1 MSKTKNVTE
10 IKSKLNSSEADMVL
24 IDIFKLLGD
33 KNRYRIMKI
42 ISENEDR
49 QLCVGDLASIL
60 DTSMSAV
67 SQHLRILE
75 MSGLIEG
82 DRRGQSMCYKPLL
95 THPKIKEVIKLM
107 K

>member
-1 MSKTKNVTE
+1 MTEKTDL
-10 IKSKLNSSEADMVL
+10 IKIKQALNSSEADMVL

-42 ISENEDR
+42 ISEDKE
-49 QLCVGDLASIL
+49 LCVGDLAKIL

-82 DRRGQSMCYKPLL
+82 NRRGQSMCYKPLL
-95 THPKIKEVIKLM
+95 THPKIKEVMKLM
-107 K
+107 R

>member
-1 MSKTKNVTE
+1 MSKNNEVAKL
-10 IKSKLNSSEADMVL
+10 KSQLNSSEADMVL

-49 QLCVGDLASIL
+49 KLCVGDLASIL

-75 MSGLIEG
+75 MSGLVEG
-82 DRRGQSMCYKPLL
+82 NRNGQSMCYKPLL
-95 THPKIKEVIKLM
+95 THPKIREVIKLM